1 MLPFYSI
8 DIKAASKKWKPLVET
23 LGLNTSTPLG
33 AEKLEWMA
41 EMAEIHTVREQFN
54 KSNALN
60 ENVGW
65 VNMNTITGMG
75 PVVSPQPSPIPGMTG
90 TTGSGDLG
98 QNLFN
103 VAMKIAYQT
112 IGLDLVAV
120 KPSPGPR
127 IDLLYMDYRY
137 DDSSLAGGEKEKPQ
151 LFQVPAHSALRTHL
165 EAIIANNTNPS
176 GRMFVKFVVTTI
188 GTPTVLGLPHN
199 PAQEGANSPAG
210 NKAIYTTANA
220 TAATTATLL
229 GNFDGVTVGEY
240 VEFYAEFIGFSIYN
254 RNAIF
259 RTYRQTNNS
268 TTGTGQGFD
277 PAQNSFPAK
286 MAIATA
292 LGAFATGGTYSH
304 VTVLAPS
311 FAAGAGST
319 QTPIIEGAVV
329 LGAAATGQYNAQVDL
344 VSANEDHVEGFS
356 ANWNKLY
363 PMNRAEDEDFNPG
376 TLGVH
381 FFTKTIQTG
390 VVEISAAVKRNEIE
404 DIKATTGID
413 VVQKLQG
420 QLVNELSQTISKH
433 IVAKVKEM
441 GIANRATAPRLF
453 NGLTGYVPAK
463 QGGYETHFDFN
474 VDRYI
479 GGININ
485 AYNGGNGNPYAAPGT
500 GSILPGVSQNVSL
513 TSTNY
518 RENSDSLKRK
528 LIGKIRNAS
537 TFILKEGRYGQ
548 ANYIVTSGN
557 IASIISDGAGYMMN
571 PYTSNVD
578 AQSQLYPAGTLGN
591 ITVYVDPYMDY
602 ADNSIYLG
610 RKNSV
615 DQPGLVFI
623 PYLMAQELSIMSENT
638 RAPRLFLRSKYAVAE
653 IGFYPEKQFMAMYV
667 QDSNNILL

>member
-1 MLPFYSI
+1 
-8 DIKAASKKWKPLVET
+8 
-23 LGLNTSTPLG
+23 
-33 AEKLEWMA
+33 
-41 EMAEIHTVREQFN
+41 
-54 KSNALN
+54 
-60 ENVGW
+60 
-65 VNMNTITGMG
+65 
-75 PVVSPQPSPIPGMTG
+75 
-90 TTGSGDLG
+90 
-98 QNLFN
+98 
-103 VAMKIAYQT
+103 
-112 IGLDLVAV
+112 
-120 KPSPGPR
+120 
-127 IDLLYMDYRY
+127 
-137 DDSSLAGGEKEKPQ
+137 
-151 LFQVPAHSALRTHL
+151 
-165 EAIIANNTNPS
+165 
-176 GRMFVKFVVTTI
+176 
-188 GTPTVLGLPHN
+188 
-199 PAQEGANSPAG
+199 
-210 NKAIYTTANA
+210 
-220 TAATTATLL
+220 
-229 GNFDGVTVGEY
+229 
-240 VEFYAEFIGFSIYN
+240 
-254 RNAIF
+254 
-259 RTYRQTNNS
+259 
-268 TTGTGQGFD
+268 
-277 PAQNSFPAK
+277 

-292 LGAFATGGTYSH
+292 LGAFSGGGPGYTH

-311 FAAGAGST
+311 GTFAPT

-329 LGAAATGQYNAQVDL
+329 GGAAASGQYNSQVDL

-376 TLGVH
+376 TLGAH

-390 VVEISAAVKRNEIE
+390 TVEISAAVKRNEIE

-413 VVQKLQG
+413 IVQKLQG

-433 IVAKVKEM
+433 IVAKVKEL
-441 GIANRATAPRLF
+441 GIANRATAPRLM
-453 NGLTGYVPAK
+453 NGLGNFVPFK
-463 QGGYETHFDFN
+463 WGGYETYFDFN

-485 AYNGGNGNPYAAPGT
+485 SYNVGGLNPYPNPGGVAPGAP
-500 GSILPGVSQNVSL
+500 SAVALS
-513 TSTNY
+513 STNY

-557 IASIISDGAGYMMN
+557 IASVISDGAGYMMN

-578 AQSQLYPAGTLGN
+578 AQTQLYPAGTLGN

-638 RAPRLFLRSKYAVAE
+638 RAPRLFLRSRYAVAE

>member
-1 MLPFYSI
+1 
-8 DIKAASKKWKPLVET
+8 
-23 LGLNTSTPLG
+23 
-33 AEKLEWMA
+33 
-41 EMAEIHTVREQFN
+41 
-54 KSNALN
+54 
-60 ENVGW
+60 
-65 VNMNTITGMG
+65 
-75 PVVSPQPSPIPGMTG
+75 
-90 TTGSGDLG
+90 
-98 QNLFN
+98 
-103 VAMKIAYQT
+103 
-112 IGLDLVAV
+112 
-120 KPSPGPR
+120 
-127 IDLLYMDYRY
+127 
-137 DDSSLAGGEKEKPQ
+137 
-151 LFQVPAHSALRTHL
+151 
-165 EAIIANNTNPS
+165 
-176 GRMFVKFVVTTI
+176 
-188 GTPTVLGLPHN
+188 
-199 PAQEGANSPAG
+199 
-210 NKAIYTTANA
+210 
-220 TAATTATLL
+220 
-229 GNFDGVTVGEY
+229 
-240 VEFYAEFIGFSIYN
+240 
-254 RNAIF
+254 
-259 RTYRQTNNS
+259 
-268 TTGTGQGFD
+268 
-277 PAQNSFPAK
+277 

-292 LGAFATGGTYSH
+292 LGAFSTAGTYSH

-311 FAAGAGST
+311 FGAGAGST

-329 LGAAATGQYNAQVDL
+329 AGAAATGQYNAQVDL

-390 VVEISAAVKRNEIE
+390 IVEISAAVKRNEIE

-433 IVAKVKEM
+433 IVAKVKEL

-453 NGLTGYVPAK
+453 NGVHLTGYIPAK
-463 QGGYETHFDFN
+463 WGNYETHFDFN

-485 AYNGGNGNPYAAPGT
+485 AVNMGGGNPYTTGTALVGAA
-500 GSILPGVSQNVSL
+500 L
-513 TSTNY
+513 TPTTLSSTNY

-557 IASIISDGAGYMMN
+557 IASIISEGAGYMMN

-578 AQSQLYPAGTLGN
+578 AQTQLYPAGTLGN

-638 RAPRLFLRSKYAVAE
+638 RAPRLFLRSRYAVAE